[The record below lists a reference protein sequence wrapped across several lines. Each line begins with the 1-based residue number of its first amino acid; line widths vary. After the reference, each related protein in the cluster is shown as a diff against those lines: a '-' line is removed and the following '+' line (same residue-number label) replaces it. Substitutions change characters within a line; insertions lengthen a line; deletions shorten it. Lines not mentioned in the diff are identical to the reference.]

1 MNTIQL
7 ECFLSVA
14 EHLNFSR
21 ASEDLKIT
29 QPAVSHQ
36 IRSLEEELGVKLFR
50 RTSKNVSLTPD
61 GMLFLPDANM
71 ILKTVMSARERLGKK
86 ERFMPFEI
94 GCHSLAELRLLPPIL
109 KALCREWPSL
119 RPQVHT
125 IPFEMLFGMLENR
138 QLNAALALYS
148 DNKKTV
154 LTYRELFSCPMAC
167 ICPPGH
173 PLTSLGPLTIDM
185 LKQYNLI
192 TSPPRRM
199 PEEILQCHLKAM
211 SSSTDQKRYFSDDIE
226 SILVL
231 VKAGLGY
238 TLHPDFPA
246 FRDPELCYLPVRD
259 LPTFS
264 FGVYSRRDDDYPV
277 TKRFLQLLVRENF

>member
-21 ASEDLKIT
+21 ASEELKIT

-50 RTSKNVSLTPD
+50 RTSKNVELTPE

-71 ILKTVMSARERLGKK
+71 ILQTAMSARERLGKK
-86 ERFMPFEI
+86 ERFMPFDI
-94 GCHSLAELRLLPPIL
+94 GCHSPAELRLLPPIL
-109 KALCREWPSL
+109 KILCREWPSL

-125 IPFEMLFGMLENR
+125 IPFEVLFGMVENR
-138 QLNAALALYS
+138 QLNAALSLYS
-148 DNKKTV
+148 ANKKTA
-154 LTYRELFSCPMAC
+154 LIYRELLSCPMAC
-167 ICPPGH
+167 ICLPEH
-173 PLTSLGPLTIDM
+173 PLAVQGTLTAEM
-185 LKQYNLI
+185 LKQYNLV

-238 TLHPDFPA
+238 TLHPDLPA
-246 FRDPELCYLPVRD
+246 FRDPELCYIPVED
-259 LPTFS
+259 LPSLS
-264 FGVYSRRDDDYPV
+264 FGVYYRRDDDYPV
-277 TKRFLQLLVRENF
+277 TKRFLQLLSTQMR